1 MMRAL
6 LIVMACLL
14 PALVHGQPSAS
25 SPVAFSG
32 AASSCS
38 GTVTV
43 SGSNPLL
50 VVAIHLVNGSGTLP
64 VADANYNGDALTFIA
79 GIVEPSGSLS
89 SRTELWYL
97 HAPDAGSNTFT
108 ANFAQAEVFLCR
120 VYVLTGAHQSAA
132 LGNSVTAADAT
143 DTPTANLSSATTE
156 LVITANTNNGDSFT
170 CAPGA
175 GQTEHYDEDFGAIA
189 CGSSEVG
196 AGTTTASHTLS
207 AGARFWS
214 LVAAGFK
221 EVSVA
226 SPSRKRI
233 GVMVQ

>member
-1 MMRAL
+1 MMRTL
-6 LIVMACLL
+6 LIVMTCLL
-14 PALVHGQPSAS
+14 PALAYGQPSAS

-50 VVAIHLVNGSGTLP
+50 VAAIHLVNGSGTLP

-79 GIVEPSGSLS
+79 GIPEPNASNN
-89 SRTELWYL
+89 RTELWYL

-233 GVMVQ
+233 GVMIQ